1 MLSRA
6 KAACVLAS
14 RLETDT
20 KRGGDLSLSI
30 VYGSTRVPDAACIWF
45 PTVGVRSQALSPARR
60 RARALLSMLQSRQL
74 LLVVVVVG
82 FVLLCREALPLQ
94 AYSHAA
100 PLPQRIEMR
109 STGRRPEQL
118 QYTGAYSGAYSGASP
133 RPVLVERTQAPT
145 VSRVPPRPTQP
156 LQTPSYTALQTPST
170 EQPAAPQLESAPAP
184 LALTK
189 ASVRAG
195 AVDLSSSALPAE
207 LPNSPLHS
215 PERSLSAPAVASKG
229 GAKVFI
235 ALGIVSNVMWQNSF
249 ERRRWVRE
257 TFMTYPNVGQSMPTT
272 FIIGMLQSDLKR
284 IPKEIESQLDE
295 EQRMHKDV
303 SLTKTEEVTHIL
315 LSFVTLPFVTL
326 PFVTLAFVTL
336 PVWTRIYHTR

>member
-1 MLSRA
+1 M
-6 KAACVLAS
+6 LAS

-118 QYTGAYSGAYSGASP
+118 QYTGAYSGAYSGAST

-145 VSRVPPRPTQP
+145 VSRVPPRHTQP
-156 LQTPSYTALQTPST
+156 LQTPSNTALQTPST

>member
-1 MLSRA
+1 
-6 KAACVLAS
+6 
-14 RLETDT
+14 
-20 KRGGDLSLSI
+20 
-30 VYGSTRVPDAACIWF
+30 
-45 PTVGVRSQALSPARR
+45 
-60 RARALLSMLQSRQL
+60 MLQSRQL

-118 QYTGAYSGAYSGASP
+118 QYTGAYSGAYSGAST

-156 LQTPSYTALQTPST
+156 LQTPSNTALQTPST

-215 PERSLSAPAVASKG
+215 PERSLSAPAVASKVGAPAVASKG

-303 SLTKTEEVTHIL
+303 SLTKKEEVTHIL
-315 LSFVTLPFVTL
+315 VSFVTLPFVTLPFVTL

>member
-1 MLSRA
+1 MVLSRA

-118 QYTGAYSGAYSGASP
+118 QYTGAGYRPDPLSP
-133 RPVLVERTQAPT
+133 SRPRVTQP
-145 VSRVPPRPTQP
+145 SRPRVQNSPPR
-156 LQTPSYTALQTPST
+156 LSLRAL
-170 EQPAAPQLESAPAP
+170 
-184 LALTK
+184 
-189 ASVRAG
+189 
-195 AVDLSSSALPAE
+195 
-207 LPNSPLHS
+207 
-215 PERSLSAPAVASKG
+215 
-229 GAKVFI
+229 
-235 ALGIVSNVMWQNSF
+235 
-249 ERRRWVRE
+249 RRRW
-257 TFMTYPNVGQSMPTT
+257 
-272 FIIGMLQSDLKR
+272 L
-284 IPKEIESQLDE
+284 
-295 EQRMHKDV
+295 
-303 SLTKTEEVTHIL
+303 
-315 LSFVTLPFVTL
+315 
-326 PFVTLAFVTL
+326 
-336 PVWTRIYHTR
+336 